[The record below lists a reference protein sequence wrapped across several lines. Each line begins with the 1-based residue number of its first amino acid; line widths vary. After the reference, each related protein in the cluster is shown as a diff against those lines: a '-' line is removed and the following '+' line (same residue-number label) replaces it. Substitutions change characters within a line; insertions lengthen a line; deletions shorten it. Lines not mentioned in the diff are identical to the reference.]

1 MVILRRL
8 VTNGW
13 LYVSPGFVL
22 RNGGRVLGEEGGGGG
37 GDTLKLHVAFLR
49 GIFLLGGSNV

>member
-1 MVILRRL
+1 MIILRRL

-22 RNGGRVLGEEGGGGG
+22 RNGGRVLGEEGGG
-37 GDTLKLHVAFLR
+37 DTLKLHVPFLW